1 MECPTC
7 HKEMELLR
15 QDTSHSKKQEKNYDR
30 ATYSCQQDDVWVTVE
45 VPQKNATEE
54 SLPVAT
60 A

>member
-7 HKEMELLR
+7 NKKMELLR
-15 QDTSHSKKQEKNYDR
+15 QDTSRSKKQEKNYDR

-45 VPQKNATEE
+45 VPQKSIEE
-54 SLPVAT
+54 EPLPT